1 MPAFA
6 QQVIILILTSN
17 LENHEHVDA
26 PEDLTSLFR
35 DIAHAEG
42 FDAVGFVSP
51 DAIPEAASRLNEF
64 ISAGRH
70 GDMDWMETHQT
81 RREAPLNLWS
91 EVKTVIM
98 LGMNY
103 GPDTNPLDAL
113 EVKDKGVISVYA
125 RGHDYHDI
133 IKKKLKKLAR
143 RLVEETGGAVKVFV
157 DTAPIME
164 KPLAEAA
171 GLGWQG
177 KHTNLVSR
185 SYGSWLFL
193 GSIFTTSDLPKDAPE
208 IDYCGS
214 CSSCLDICPTEAFPV
229 PYKLDARRCISYLTI
244 EAKSQVPL
252 EFRSK
257 MGNHIY
263 GCDDCLAVCPWNKYA
278 AISREAKLQARA
290 ELTAPDLL
298 ELVDLDDTDF
308 RALFRTSPV
317 KRTGRDRFVRNVLI
331 AIGNAAESAKK
342 SQKLKLL
349 KAIENRLA
357 DTAPLVRGM
366 AVWALGQYLSVEE
379 MKSRAKE
386 KLSEALSES
395 ISGREM
401 DETVRAEWEIWL

>member
-1 MPAFA
+1 MPVFA
-6 QQVIILILTSN
+6 RRAIILILTSKTEN
-17 LENHEHVDA
+17 LAHIDA
-26 PEDLTSLFR
+26 PEDLTRLFR

-51 DAIPEAASRLNEF
+51 DAIPEAATRLHEF

-81 RREAPLNLWS
+81 RREAPLNLWAD
-91 EVKTVIM
+91 VKTVIM

-113 EVKDKGVISVYA
+113 EVKEKGVISVYA
-125 RGHDYHDI
+125 RGHDYHDV

-185 SYGSWLFL
+185 TFGSWLFL
-193 GSIFTTSDLPKDAPE
+193 GSIFTTSDLPKDTPE
-208 IDYCGS
+208 IDHCGS
-214 CSSCLDICPTEAFPV
+214 CSACLDICPTDAFPE

-244 EAKSQVPL
+244 EAKSQIPL

-278 AISREAKLQARA
+278 SISREAKLHART

-298 ELVDLDDTDF
+298 TFVKLDDTNF
-308 RALFRTSPV
+308 RALFRASPI

-331 AIGNAAESAKK
+331 AIGNAAGAVNNA
-342 SQKLKLL
+342 QRLKYLT
-349 KAIENRLA
+349 AIECRLA

-366 AVWALGQYLSVEE
+366 AVWALGQYLSADD
-379 MKSRAKE
+379 MKSRATNV
-386 KLSEALSES
+386 LSDSS
-395 ISGREM
+395 SGAVSAQEM
-401 DETVRAEWEIWL
+401 DETVRAEWEFWL

>member
-1 MPAFA
+1 M
-6 QQVIILILTSN
+6 QK
-17 LENHEHVDA
+17 
-26 PEDLTSLFR
+26 DLPRLFR
-35 DIAHAEG
+35 DMAYAEG

-51 DAIPEAASRLNEF
+51 DAIPEAATRLNEF

-70 GDMDWMETHQT
+70 GDMDWMETHQK

-91 EVKTVIM
+91 DVKTIIM

-103 GPDTNPLDAL
+103 GPDINPLDAL
-113 EVKDKGVISVYA
+113 EAKEKGVISVYA
-125 RGHDYHDI
+125 RGHDYHDV

-177 KHTNLVSR
+177 KHTNRVSR
-185 SYGSWLFL
+185 SFGSWLFL
-193 GSIFTTSDLPKDAPE
+193 GSIFTTSDLPKDEPE
-208 IDYCGS
+208 IDHCGS
-214 CSSCLDICPTEAFPV
+214 CSSCLDICPTDAFPA

-244 EAKSQVPL
+244 EAKSQIPHA
-252 EFRSK
+252 FRSK

-278 AISREAKLQARA
+278 AISREAKLQACA

-298 ELVDLDDTDF
+298 ELVDLDDATF
-308 RALFRTSPV
+308 RALFRASPV

-331 AIGNAAESAKK
+331 AIGNAAGAVTP
-342 SQKLKLL
+342 SQQSQYLT
-349 KAIENRLA
+349 AIESRLI
-357 DTAPLVRGM
+357 DTSPLVQGM
-366 AVWALGQYLSVEE
+366 AVWALGQYLSDSE
-379 MKSRAKE
+379 MKIRAA
-386 KLSEALSES
+386 SALSDEAA
-395 ISGREM
+395 GQEM
-401 DETVRAEWEIWL
+401 DDTVRVEWEFWL

>member
-6 QQVIILILTSN
+6 LQAIIPILTSN
-17 LENHEHVDA
+17 LENHQHDDA
-26 PEDLTSLFR
+26 PEDLKSLFR

-51 DAIPEAASRLNEF
+51 DALPEAASRLSEF

-208 IDYCGS
+208 IDHCGS
-214 CSSCLDICPTEAFPV
+214 CSSCLDICPTEAFPA

-290 ELTAPDLL
+290 ELIAPDLL
-298 ELVDLDDTDF
+298 ELVSLDDTNF
-308 RALFRTSPV
+308 RALFRASPV

-331 AIGNAAESAKK
+331 AIGNAAGSINAR
-342 SQKLKLL
+342 QRLKFLT
-349 KAIENRLA
+349 AIENRLA

-366 AVWALGQYLSVEE
+366 AVWALGQYLSAEE
-379 MKSRAKE
+379 MKSRATE
-386 KLSEALSES
+386 KLSEALSETV
-395 ISGREM
+395 SGKEK
-401 DETVRAEWEIWL
+401 DETVRAEWEVWL

>member
-1 MPAFA
+1 M
-6 QQVIILILTSN
+6 TSN
-17 LENHEHVDA
+17 FESNEHVDA

-51 DAIPEAASRLNEF
+51 DAIPKAASRLNEF

-113 EVKDKGVISVYA
+113 EFGDKGVISVYA

-143 RLVEETGGAVKVFV
+143 RLVEEAGGAVKVFV

-193 GSIFTTSDLPKDAPE
+193 GSIFTTSDLPKDASE
-208 IDYCGS
+208 IDHCGS
-214 CSSCLDICPTEAFPV
+214 CSSCLDVCPTEAFPA

-308 RALFRTSPV
+308 RALFRSSPV

-331 AIGNAAESAKK
+331 AIGNAAESANK
-342 SQKLKLL
+342 SQKLKFLN
-349 KAIENRLA
+349 AIENRLA

-379 MKSRAKE
+379 MKPRAKE
-386 KLSEALSES
+386 KLSEVLSES
-395 ISGREM
+395 ISGREL
-401 DETVRAEWEIWL
+401 DETVRAEWEVWL

>member
-1 MPAFA
+1 
-6 QQVIILILTSN
+6 
-17 LENHEHVDA
+17 
-26 PEDLTSLFR
+26 
-35 DIAHAEG
+35 
-42 FDAVGFVSP
+42 
-51 DAIPEAASRLNEF
+51 
-64 ISAGRH
+64 
-70 GDMDWMETHQT
+70 MDWMETHQT

-143 RLVEETGGAVKVFV
+143 RLVEESGGAVKVFV

-177 KHTNLVSR
+177 KHTNLVSH

-214 CSSCLDICPTEAFPV
+214 CSSCLDICPTEAFPA

-290 ELTAPDLL
+290 ELIAPDLL
-298 ELVDLDDTDF
+298 ELVSLDDTNF
-308 RALFRTSPV
+308 RALFRASPV

-331 AIGNAAESAKK
+331 AIGNAAGSINAR
-342 SQKLKLL
+342 QRLKFLT
-349 KAIENRLA
+349 AIENRLA

-366 AVWALGQYLSVEE
+366 AVWALGQYLSAEE
-379 MKSRAKE
+379 MKSRATE
-386 KLSEALSES
+386 KLSEALSETV
-395 ISGREM
+395 SGKEK
-401 DETVRAEWEIWL
+401 DETVRAEWEVWL

>member
-1 MPAFA
+1 MH
-6 QQVIILILTSN
+6 I
-17 LENHEHVDA
+17 DA
-26 PEDLTSLFR
+26 PEDLTRLFR

-42 FDAVGFVSP
+42 FDAVGFISP
-51 DAIPEAASRLNEF
+51 DAIPEAATHLHEF

-70 GDMDWMETHQT
+70 GDMDWMETHQK
-81 RREAPLNLWS
+81 RREAPHNLWAD
-91 EVKTVIM
+91 VKTVIM

-113 EVKDKGVISVYA
+113 EVKEKGVISVYA
-125 RGHDYHDI
+125 RGHDYHDV

-143 RLVEETGGAVKVFV
+143 RLFEETGGAVKVFV

-185 SYGSWLFL
+185 TFGSWLFL
-193 GSIFTTSDLPKDAPE
+193 GSIFTTSDLPKDMPE
-208 IDYCGS
+208 IDHCGS
-214 CSSCLDICPTEAFPV
+214 CSACLDICPTDAFPE

-244 EAKSQVPL
+244 EAKSQIPL

-278 AISREAKLQARA
+278 SISREVKLHART
-290 ELTAPDLL
+290 ELAAPDLL
-298 ELVDLDDTDF
+298 TLVKLDETNF
-308 RALFRTSPV
+308 RALFRASPI

-331 AIGNAAESAKK
+331 AIGNAAGAANN
-342 SQKLKLL
+342 SQRLKYLT
-349 KAIENRLA
+349 AIESRLVDA
-357 DTAPLVRGM
+357 APLVRGI
-366 AVWALGQYLSVEE
+366 AVWALGQYLSADD
-379 MKSRAKE
+379 MKSRATNV
-386 KLSEALSES
+386 LSDAS
-395 ISGREM
+395 SGAVSAQEM
-401 DETVRAEWEIWL
+401 DETVRAEWEFWL

>member
-1 MPAFA
+1 M
-6 QQVIILILTSN
+6 TSN

-157 DTAPIME
+157 DTAAVMY
-164 KPLAEAA
+164 L
-171 GLGWQG
+171 LG
-177 KHTNLVSR
+177 T
-185 SYGSWLFL
+185 
-193 GSIFTTSDLPKDAPE
+193 
-208 IDYCGS
+208 
-214 CSSCLDICPTEAFPV
+214 
-229 PYKLDARRCISYLTI
+229 
-244 EAKSQVPL
+244 
-252 EFRSK
+252 
-257 MGNHIY
+257 
-263 GCDDCLAVCPWNKYA
+263 
-278 AISREAKLQARA
+278 
-290 ELTAPDLL
+290 
-298 ELVDLDDTDF
+298 
-308 RALFRTSPV
+308 
-317 KRTGRDRFVRNVLI
+317 
-331 AIGNAAESAKK
+331 
-342 SQKLKLL
+342 
-349 KAIENRLA
+349 
-357 DTAPLVRGM
+357 
-366 AVWALGQYLSVEE
+366 
-379 MKSRAKE
+379 
-386 KLSEALSES
+386 
-395 ISGREM
+395 EM
-401 DETVRAEWEIWL
+401 DYKTEELSSTFVFNNPNETERCGCGESFKVE

>member
-1 MPAFA
+1 M
-6 QQVIILILTSN
+6 QK
-17 LENHEHVDA
+17 
-26 PEDLTSLFR
+26 DLPRLFR
-35 DIAHAEG
+35 DMAYAEG

-51 DAIPEAASRLNEF
+51 DAIPEAATRLNEF

-70 GDMDWMETHQT
+70 GDMDWMETHQK

-91 EVKTVIM
+91 DVKTIIM

-103 GPDTNPLDAL
+103 GPDINPLDAL
-113 EVKDKGVISVYA
+113 EAKEKGVISVYA
-125 RGHDYHDI
+125 RGHDYHDV

-185 SYGSWLFL
+185 SFGSWLFL
-193 GSIFTTSDLPKDAPE
+193 GSIFTTSDLPKDEPE
-208 IDYCGS
+208 IDHCGS
-214 CSSCLDICPTEAFPV
+214 CSSCLDICPTDAFPA

-244 EAKSQVPL
+244 EAKSQIPHA
-252 EFRSK
+252 FRSK

-278 AISREAKLQARA
+278 AISREAKLQACA

-298 ELVDLDDTDF
+298 ELVDLDDATF
-308 RALFRTSPV
+308 RALFRASPV

-331 AIGNAAESAKK
+331 AIGNAAGAVTP
-342 SQKLKLL
+342 SQQSQYLT
-349 KAIENRLA
+349 AIESRLI
-357 DTAPLVRGM
+357 DTSPLVQGM
-366 AVWALGQYLSVEE
+366 AVWALGQYLSDSE
-379 MKSRAKE
+379 MKIRAA
-386 KLSEALSES
+386 SALSDEAA
-395 ISGREM
+395 GQEM
-401 DETVRAEWEIWL
+401 DDTVRVEWEFWL

>member
-1 MPAFA
+1 
-6 QQVIILILTSN
+6 LTSN
-17 LENHEHVDA
+17 LENNEHVDA

-51 DAIPEAASRLNEF
+51 DAIPEAAARLNEF

-185 SYGSWLFL
+185 SCGSWLFL

-208 IDYCGS
+208 IDHCGS
-214 CSSCLDICPTEAFPV
+214 CSSCLDICPTEAFPA

-308 RALFRTSPV
+308 RALFRASPV

-331 AIGNAAESAKK
+331 AIGNAAESANK

>member
-1 MPAFA
+1 M
-6 QQVIILILTSN
+6 QK
-17 LENHEHVDA
+17 
-26 PEDLTSLFR
+26 DLPRLFR
-35 DIAHAEG
+35 DMAYAEG

-51 DAIPEAASRLNEF
+51 DAIPEAATRLNEF

-70 GDMDWMETHQT
+70 GDMDWMETHQK

-91 EVKTVIM
+91 DVKTIIM

-103 GPDTNPLDAL
+103 GPDINPLDAL
-113 EVKDKGVISVYA
+113 EAKEKGVISVYA
-125 RGHDYHDI
+125 RGHDYHDV

-185 SYGSWLFL
+185 SFGSWLFL
-193 GSIFTTSDLPKDAPE
+193 GSIFTTSDLPKDEPE
-208 IDYCGS
+208 IDHCGN
-214 CSSCLDICPTEAFPV
+214 CSSCLDICPTDAFPA

-244 EAKSQVPL
+244 EAKSQIPHA
-252 EFRSK
+252 FRSK

-298 ELVDLDDTDF
+298 ELVDLDDTTF
-308 RALFRTSPV
+308 RALFRASPV

-331 AIGNAAESAKK
+331 AIGNAAGAVTP
-342 SQKLKLL
+342 SQQSQYLT
-349 KAIENRLA
+349 AIESRLI
-357 DTAPLVRGM
+357 DTSPLVQGM
-366 AVWALGQYLSVEE
+366 AVWALGQYLSDSE
-379 MKSRAKE
+379 MKIRAA
-386 KLSEALSES
+386 SALSDEAA
-395 ISGREM
+395 GQEM
-401 DETVRAEWEIWL
+401 DDTVRVEWEFWL

>member
-1 MPAFA
+1 
-6 QQVIILILTSN
+6 
-17 LENHEHVDA
+17 
-26 PEDLTSLFR
+26 
-35 DIAHAEG
+35 
-42 FDAVGFVSP
+42 
-51 DAIPEAASRLNEF
+51 
-64 ISAGRH
+64 
-70 GDMDWMETHQT
+70 MDWMETHQT

-98 LGMNY
+98 LGINY

-143 RLVEETGGAVKVFV
+143 RLVEESGGAVKVFV

-208 IDYCGS
+208 IDHCGS

>member
-1 MPAFA
+1 M
-6 QQVIILILTSN
+6 TSKI
-17 LENHEHVDA
+17 ENHAHNDA
-26 PEDLTSLFR
+26 PEDVTRLFR
-35 DIAHAEG
+35 DIAYSEG

-51 DAIPEAASRLNEF
+51 DAIPEAATRLHEF

-81 RREAPLNLWS
+81 RREAPINLWAD
-91 EVKTVIM
+91 VKTVIM

-113 EVKDKGVISVYA
+113 EVKEKGVISVYA
-125 RGHDYHDI
+125 RGHDYHDV

-185 SYGSWLFL
+185 TFGSWLFL
-193 GSIFTTSDLPKDAPE
+193 GSIFTTSDLPKDTPE
-208 IDYCGS
+208 IDHCGS
-214 CSSCLDICPTEAFPV
+214 CSACLDICPTDAFPE

-244 EAKSQVPL
+244 EAKSQIPL
-252 EFRSK
+252 AFRSK

-278 AISREAKLQARA
+278 SISREAKLHART

-298 ELVDLDDTDF
+298 TLVKLDDTNF
-308 RALFRTSPV
+308 RALFCASPI

-331 AIGNAAESAKK
+331 AIGNAAGAVNNA
-342 SQKLKLL
+342 QRLKYLT
-349 KAIENRLA
+349 AIESRLA

-366 AVWALGQYLSVEE
+366 AVWALGQYLSADD
-379 MKSRAKE
+379 MKSRATNV
-386 KLSEALSES
+386 LSASS
-395 ISGREM
+395 SGAVSAHEM
-401 DETVRAEWEIWL
+401 DENVRAEWVFWL

>member
-1 MPAFA
+1 MPVFA
-6 QQVIILILTSN
+6 RRAIILILTSKI
-17 LENHEHVDA
+17 ENQAHIDA
-26 PEDLTSLFR
+26 PEDLTRLFR

-51 DAIPEAASRLNEF
+51 DAIPEAATRLHEF

-81 RREAPLNLWS
+81 RRETPLNLWAD
-91 EVKTVIM
+91 VKTVIM

-103 GPDTNPLDAL
+103 GFETNPLDAL
-113 EVKDKGVISVYA
+113 EVKEKGVISVYA
-125 RGHDYHDI
+125 RGHDYHDV

-185 SYGSWLFL
+185 TFGSWLFL
-193 GSIFTTSDLPKDAPE
+193 GSIFTTSDLPKDMPE
-208 IDYCGS
+208 IDHCGS
-214 CSSCLDICPTEAFPV
+214 CSACLDICPTDAFPE

-244 EAKSQVPL
+244 EAKSQIPL

-278 AISREAKLQARA
+278 SISREAKLQART
-290 ELTAPDLL
+290 ELAAPDLL
-298 ELVDLDDTDF
+298 TLVKLDDTNFRELF
-308 RALFRTSPV
+308 RASPI
-317 KRTGRDRFVRNVLI
+317 KRTGRDRFVRNVLV
-331 AIGNAAESAKK
+331 AIGNAAGAANNT
-342 SQKLKLL
+342 QRLKYIT
-349 KAIENRLA
+349 AIESRLA

-366 AVWALGQYLSVEE
+366 AVWALGQYLSADD
-379 MKSRAKE
+379 MKSRATNV
-386 KLSEALSES
+386 LFDSS
-395 ISGREM
+395 SGSVSAQEM
-401 DETVRAEWEIWL
+401 DETVRAEWVFWL

>member
-1 MPAFA
+1 MPVFA
-6 QQVIILILTSN
+6 RRAIILILIFKI
-17 LENHEHVDA
+17 ENHAHIDA
-26 PEDLTSLFR
+26 PEDLTRLFR

-51 DAIPEAASRLNEF
+51 DAIPEAATRLHEF

-81 RREAPLNLWS
+81 RREAPLNLWAD
-91 EVKTVIM
+91 VKTVIM

-113 EVKDKGVISVYA
+113 EVKEKGVISVYA
-125 RGHDYHDI
+125 RGHDYHDV

-185 SYGSWLFL
+185 TFGSWLFL
-193 GSIFTTSDLPKDAPE
+193 GSIFTTSDLPKDVPE
-208 IDYCGS
+208 IDHCGS
-214 CSSCLDICPTEAFPV
+214 CSACLDICPTDAFPE

-244 EAKSQVPL
+244 EAKSQIPL

-257 MGNHIY
+257 MGNRIY

-278 AISREAKLQARA
+278 SISREAKLQART

-298 ELVDLDDTDF
+298 TLVKLDDTNF
-308 RALFRTSPV
+308 RALFRASPI

-331 AIGNAAESAKK
+331 AIGNAEGAANNA
-342 SQKLKLL
+342 QRLKYLT
-349 KAIENRLA
+349 AIESRLA

-366 AVWALGQYLSVEE
+366 AVWALGQYLSADD
-379 MKSRAKE
+379 MKSRATNV
-386 KLSEALSES
+386 LSNSS
-395 ISGREM
+395 SGAVSAQEM
-401 DETVRAEWEIWL
+401 DETVRAEWEFWL

>member
-1 MPAFA
+1 
-6 QQVIILILTSN
+6 
-17 LENHEHVDA
+17 
-26 PEDLTSLFR
+26 
-35 DIAHAEG
+35 
-42 FDAVGFVSP
+42 
-51 DAIPEAASRLNEF
+51 
-64 ISAGRH
+64 
-70 GDMDWMETHQT
+70 
-81 RREAPLNLWS
+81 
-91 EVKTVIM
+91 
-98 LGMNY
+98 
-103 GPDTNPLDAL
+103 L

-185 SYGSWLFL
+185 SCGSWLFL

-208 IDYCGS
+208 IDHCGS
-214 CSSCLDICPTEAFPV
+214 CSSCLDICPTEAFPA

-308 RALFRTSPV
+308 RALFRASPV

-331 AIGNAAESAKK
+331 AIGNAAESANK